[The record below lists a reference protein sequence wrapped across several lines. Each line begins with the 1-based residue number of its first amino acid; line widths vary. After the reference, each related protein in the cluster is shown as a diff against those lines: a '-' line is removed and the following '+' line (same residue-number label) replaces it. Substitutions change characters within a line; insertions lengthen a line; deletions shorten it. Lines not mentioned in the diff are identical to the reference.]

1 MSCHICSRPP
11 TSNLRCICPTCA
23 RNRLYQL
30 RIEYSKL
37 LLEKESIKQ
46 QIEAEVLLSKLSEGL
61 TEEKSI
67 SLVCLDGV
75 SSSWV
80 SRRIVEKEAGSSAKT
95 TVLASHIEGLVS
107 DIREKRLEI
116 SRRRLSLARRQSDA
130 ESAKYQLF
138 ERETAILASIQNS
151 IKRIDH
157 LWHSLHSKTTEARIF
172 LCREAANL
180 YDLRQGLKR
189 VDGVVQE
196 TYTIGGVSPAH
207 ISTALS
213 YIAQLL
219 VLISHYLSLRLPA
232 EITLPHR
239 NYPLPTIFAPSASY
253 PLRDVGSKLP
263 SAQQPS
269 PDPMEPQRPDSHR
282 MSRPRPLSIGKSL
295 PRLAKE
301 DPGTYA
307 LFLEGATLLAWNVAW
322 LCRTQGLNSMSD
334 SWEEICDM
342 GKSLWQLLVAPPAQQ
357 STLMRAFAGRDI
369 HVKVKTSKVSPKTS
383 IQRTV
388 SFPMLGHYS
397 HGTAHSFL
405 GAAEGAEF
413 MRTWRLLSPT
423 RVIDKLKSTLM
434 GELASAEWEL
444 LERRELEDI
453 IHDRSSSV
461 SQSSST
467 IPASTC
473 KTGSV
478 NADAVS
484 ESHDLE
490 ISSGAGSTS
499 RLKGVNGWTKLRSR

>member
-1 MSCHICSRPP
+1 MF
-11 TSNLRCICPTCA
+11 NL
-23 RNRLYQL
+23 L
-30 RIEYSKL
+30 
-37 LLEKESIKQ
+37 
-46 QIEAEVLLSKLSEGL
+46 
-61 TEEKSI
+61 
-67 SLVCLDGV
+67 
-75 SSSWV
+75 
-80 SRRIVEKEAGSSAKT
+80 
-95 TVLASHIEGLVS
+95 
-107 DIREKRLEI
+107 
-116 SRRRLSLARRQSDA
+116 
-130 ESAKYQLF
+130 
-138 ERETAILASIQNS
+138 ILQ
-151 IKRIDH
+151 
-157 LWHSLHSKTTEARIF
+157 
-172 LCREAANL
+172 
-180 YDLRQGLKR
+180 
-189 VDGVVQE
+189 V
-196 TYTIGGVSPAH
+196 GVSPAH

-253 PLRDVGSKLP
+253 LPRDVGSKLP
-263 SAQQPS
+263 SAQQPA
-269 PDPMEPQRPDSHR
+269 PDPMEPQQLDTHR
-282 MSRPRPLSIGKSL
+282 LPRPRPLSIDKSL

-322 LCRTQGLNSMSD
+322 LCRTQGLNSMSE

-342 GKSLWQLLVAPPAQQ
+342 GKNLWQLLVAPPAQQ

-413 MRTWRLLSPT
+413 MRTWRLPSPT

-444 LERRELEDI
+444 LERRELDDMA
-453 IHDRSSSV
+453 HGRSSSV
-461 SQSSST
+461 SQSSSI
-467 IPASTC
+467 IPVSTY
-473 KTGSV
+473 KMGSV
-478 NADAVS
+478 DADAVS
-484 ESHDLE
+484 ETCDLE
-490 ISSGAGSTS
+490 ISSGAGITS
-499 RLKGVNGWTKLRSR
+499 RLKGMSGWTKLRSR